1 MGRVVALGC
10 RAGRGVHVG
19 CKDGRSILSYTVNS
33 PPPRFGS
40 VR

>member
-19 CKDGRSILSYTVNS
+19 CKDGRSIHSYTVNS